1 MDNVQIVRI
10 QILAVIGSVG
20 LILFILELIRRR
32 RLREEF
38 AVLWLAMGAVF
49 LVLSIFRGLLDK
61 FSYLIGIGYPPAA
74 LFLILIMGLMLILIH
89 FSTAISELKDTQKK
103 LVQEI
108 GLLKANR
115 PLGPVAPASRASG
128 RPLGRVPPAALLSS
142 RDGKAD

>member
-10 QILAVIGSVG
+10 QILAVIGSIA

-38 AVLWLAMGAVF
+38 AILWLVMGVVF

-89 FSTAISELKDTQKK
+89 FSTAISELKETQKK

-108 GLLKANR
+108 GLLKA
-115 PLGPVAPASRASG
+115 G
-128 RPLGRVPPAALLSS
+128 RESS
-142 RDGKAD
+142 DP

>member
-10 QILAVIGSVG
+10 QILAVVGSVG

-38 AVLWLAMGAVF
+38 ALLWLAMGAVF

-89 FSTAISELKDTQKK
+89 FSTAISELKETQKK

-108 GLLKANR
+108 GLLKAGGV
-115 PLGPVAPASRASG
+115 PPALRASG
-128 RPLGRVPPAALLSS
+128 RPGEP
-142 RDGKAD
+142 KAD

>member
-10 QILAVIGSVG
+10 QILAVIGSIG

-108 GLLKANR
+108 GLLKAG
-115 PLGPVAPASRASG
+115 PPGPVAPALRAPAG
-128 RPLGRVPPAALLSS
+128 PP
-142 RDGKAD
+142 GPKAD

>member
-49 LVLSIFRGLLDK
+49 LCLSIFRGLLDK

-89 FSTAISELKDTQKK
+89 FSTAISELKETQKK

-108 GLLKANR
+108 GLLKAGS
-115 PLGPVAPASRASG
+115 PLGPV
-128 RPLGRVPPAALLSS
+128 PPAPRAP
-142 RDGKAD
+142 DGPLEPKAD